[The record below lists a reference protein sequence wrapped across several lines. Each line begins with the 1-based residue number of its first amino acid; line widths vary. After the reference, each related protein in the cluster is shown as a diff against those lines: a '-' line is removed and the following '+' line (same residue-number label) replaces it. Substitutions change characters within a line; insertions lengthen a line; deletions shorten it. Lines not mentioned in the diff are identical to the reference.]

1 MAKYIVGKSPNY
13 WWPVVV
19 RRPDPETAGAIM
31 ELHFKA
37 LFVPQ
42 GQDAALAEM
51 QEIDRISNLRERAR
65 ADREALASKIADW
78 ADLEDAEGKPVPFSR
93 TALLVELE
101 KPEFRT
107 ALHMARAQSMNGEE
121 ARLGN

>member
-19 RRPDPETAGAIM
+19 RRPDPENAGTFV
-31 ELHFKA
+31 EQRFKA

-51 QEIDRISNLRERAR
+51 QEIDGISNLRDRSRAE
-65 ADREALASKIADW
+65 REALASKIADW
-78 ADLEDAEGKPVPFSR
+78 ADLEDAAGNPVPFDR
-93 TALLVELE
+93 NLLLTELE

-107 ALHMARAQSMNGEE
+107 AIYVARAQSMNGEE